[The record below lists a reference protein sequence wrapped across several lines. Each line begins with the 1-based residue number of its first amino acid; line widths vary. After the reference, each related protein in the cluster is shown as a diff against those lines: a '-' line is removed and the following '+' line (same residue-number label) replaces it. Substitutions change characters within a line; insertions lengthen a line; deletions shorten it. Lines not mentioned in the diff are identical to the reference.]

1 MTDKAMKDLLKNAY
15 KISETDREKVFLK
28 KYEKRSMHI
37 FDVFRLEF
45 KYMSVRSMVSGMMLV
60 LFFALI
66 SFSKNPELIWYI
78 SGLLPVAG
86 LILIS
91 GLGKSE
97 RYGMQ
102 ELEAASR
109 FSLRFIKAVRMFIM
123 GCATLFIVIATSIVM
138 QEKTGF
144 NFITILGLIG
154 TPYMLN
160 AWGNLIVTRRW
171 HEKENIYGCLLVALV
186 TCMLPALMEKAI
198 SYELIQPFILIILL
212 LVVSALTVRESLLYI
227 KEREDL
233 SWNLN

>member
-66 SFSKNPELIWYI
+66 SFSKKPELIWYI

>member
-138 QEKTGF
+138 QEKTEF

>member
-160 AWGNLIVTRRW
+160 AWGNLIVTRMW

>member
-138 QEKTGF
+138 QEKTDF

>member
-45 KYMSVRSMVSGMMLV
+45 KYMSVRSIVSGMMLV

-138 QEKTGF
+138 QEKTEF

>member
-60 LFFALI
+60 LFFVLI

>member
-138 QEKTGF
+138 QEKTGS

>member
-86 LILIS
+86 LILFFFWWRS
-91 GLGKSE
+91 
-97 RYGMQ
+97 
-102 ELEAASR
+102 
-109 FSLRFIKAVRMFIM
+109 F
-123 GCATLFIVIATSIVM
+123 CLFYD
-138 QEKTGF
+138 F
-144 NFITILGLIG
+144 
-154 TPYMLN
+154 
-160 AWGNLIVTRRW
+160 
-171 HEKENIYGCLLVALV
+171 
-186 TCMLPALMEKAI
+186 
-198 SYELIQPFILIILL
+198 
-212 LVVSALTVRESLLYI
+212 
-227 KEREDL
+227 
-233 SWNLN
+233 